1 MKLSSRSRYGLRA
14 ILELAVEYGNGPL
27 QIKAIAKRQ
36 DISSKYLEQ
45 LVAMMK
51 SAGLVSSVRGPKG
64 GYVLIREP
72 NKIKLSEIFTALE
85 GPLVTVECLEHPEFC
100 PKCADCATRKVWLR
114 IQNAMMGVLES
125 TTLQDLADDATG
137 VSKSSSYQ
145 I

>member
-100 PKCADCATRKVWLR
+100 PKCADCATRKVWLK
-114 IQNAMMGVLES
+114 IHNAMMDVLES

-137 VSKSSSYQ
+137 ISESSSYQ

>member
-27 QIKAIAKRQ
+27 QIKAIAQRQ

-51 SAGLVSSVRGPKG
+51 SSGLVSSVRGPKG
-64 GYVLIREP
+64 GYVLTREP

-85 GPLVTVECLEHPEFC
+85 GPLVTVECLEHPEYY
-100 PKCADCATRKVWLR
+100 PKCADCATRKVWLK
-114 IQNAMMGVLES
+114 IQHAMMDVLDS

>member
-1 MKLSSRSRYGLRA
+1 MKLSSRSRYGLRT
-14 ILELAVEYGNGPL
+14 ILQLAVEYGNGPL

-45 LVAMMK
+45 LISMMK

-64 GYVLIREP
+64 GYVLTREP

-85 GPLVTVECLEHPEFC
+85 GPLVAAECLEHPAFR
-100 PKCADCATRKVWLR
+100 PGCADCATRKVWLK

-125 TTLQDLADDATG
+125 TTLQDLADDVASG
-137 VSKSSSYQ
+137 S
-145 I
+145 